1 MMGWGN
7 NMSDT
12 IKTLE
17 SEQSGQMPSS
27 GLSVEATSNDGQK
40 VWGRNAYIDGKH
52 ESDINHIND
61 QLTVIQIDIAGIKS
75 DITGLKSDVAR
86 LKSDM
91 TKLERGLNSKMDKLE
106 SELKSDMTKLENGL
120 NSKMDKLE
128 SGLKLSM
135 AGLENSLN
143 ASMASLL
150 RQFEVSLAKMDAGR
164 VFHYSLSISI
174 IVVLLFFG
182 ISTWIK

>member
-1 MMGWGN
+1 MGGGN
-7 NMSDT
+7 HMSDT

-27 GLSVEATSNDGQK
+27 GLSIEATSNEGQK
-40 VWGRNAYIDGKH
+40 IWGRNAYIDGKH
-52 ESDINHIND
+52 ESDINHING
-61 QLTVIQIDIAGIKS
+61 QLTVIQVDIAGIKS
-75 DITGLKSDVAR
+75 DITGLKSDVAG
-86 LKSDM
+86 LKTDM
-91 TKLERGLNSKMDKLE
+91 TKLESELNSKMDKLDNRLNSKMDKLE
-106 SELKSDMTKLENGL
+106 SGL

-174 IVVLLFFG
+174 IVALLFFG